1 MRRFGDVRG
10 PPDAMGRIY
19 APRRYASAGRAGVR
33 AGDGPWLG
41 SGLMDV
47 LIHLF
52 VGLHIIGIAAL
63 LGGFL
68 TQMKAMGQGTARFVP
83 AMLHGALTM
92 LVTGVALV
100 GLNEAQSHHVDTV
113 KIGVKLAVLI
123 VILGLVYVKRD
134 DEKVDK
140 SLFGLVGL
148 LTMVN
153 IFIAVLWT

>member
-1 MRRFGDVRG
+1 
-10 PPDAMGRIY
+10 
-19 APRRYASAGRAGVR
+19 
-33 AGDGPWLG
+33 
-41 SGLMDV
+41 MDV

-68 TQMKAMGQGTARFVP
+68 TQLKAMGRGTARYTP

-92 LVTGVALV
+92 LVTGVILV
-100 GLNEAQSHHVDTV
+100 GLNQADDQSVNNI
-113 KIGVKLAVLI
+113 KIGVKLALLI

-140 SLFGLVGL
+140 GLFGLVGL
-148 LTMVN
+148 LTAANV
-153 IFIAVLWT
+153 FIAVLWT

>member
-1 MRRFGDVRG
+1 
-10 PPDAMGRIY
+10 
-19 APRRYASAGRAGVR
+19 
-33 AGDGPWLG
+33 
-41 SGLMDV
+41 MDV

-68 TQMKAMGQGTARFVP
+68 TQMKAMGAGTARYTP

-92 LVTGVALV
+92 LVTGVILV
-100 GLNEAQSHHVDTV
+100 GLNQADDQTV
-113 KIGVKLAVLI
+113 NNIKIGVKLALLI

-140 SLFGLVGL
+140 SLFGLVGA
-148 LTMVN
+148 LTTANV
-153 IFIAVLWT
+153 FIAVLWT

>member
-1 MRRFGDVRG
+1 
-10 PPDAMGRIY
+10 
-19 APRRYASAGRAGVR
+19 
-33 AGDGPWLG
+33 
-41 SGLMDV
+41 MDV

-68 TQMKAMGQGTARFVP
+68 TQMKAMAQDAARFTP

-92 LVTGVALV
+92 LVTGAVLV
-100 GLNEAQSHHVDTV
+100 GLNQAQDYSVDNV

-134 DEKVDK
+134 DEKVEK
-140 SLFGLVGL
+140 PLFGLVGA
-148 LTMVN
+148 LTLVN
-153 IFIAVLWT
+153 VFIAVLWT

>member
-1 MRRFGDVRG
+1 
-10 PPDAMGRIY
+10 
-19 APRRYASAGRAGVR
+19 
-33 AGDGPWLG
+33 
-41 SGLMDV
+41 MDV

-68 TQMKAMGQGTARFVP
+68 TQMKAMGRGEARMVP

-92 LVTGVALV
+92 LVTGIVLV
-100 GLNEAQSHHVDTV
+100 GLNEAQHHHVNTI
-113 KIGVKLAVLI
+113 KIGIKLALLV

-134 DEKVDK
+134 EEKVEK
-140 SLFGLVGL
+140 SLVTTVGA
-148 LTMVN
+148 LTTAN

>member
-1 MRRFGDVRG
+1 
-10 PPDAMGRIY
+10 
-19 APRRYASAGRAGVR
+19 
-33 AGDGPWLG
+33 
-41 SGLMDV
+41 MDV

-68 TQMKAMGQGTARFVP
+68 TQMKAMGRGEARMVP

-92 LVTGVALV
+92 LATGIVLV
-100 GLNEAQSHHVDTV
+100 GLNEAQRQHINTI
-113 KIGVKLAVLI
+113 KIGVKLALLV

-134 DEKVDK
+134 EETVEKGA
-140 SLFGLVGL
+140 LATVGG
-148 LTMVN
+148 LTMAN

>member
-1 MRRFGDVRG
+1 
-10 PPDAMGRIY
+10 
-19 APRRYASAGRAGVR
+19 
-33 AGDGPWLG
+33 
-41 SGLMDV
+41 MDV

-68 TQMKAMGQGTARFVP
+68 TQMKAMGRGAARFTP

-92 LVTGVALV
+92 LVTGAVLV
-100 GLNEAQSHHVDTV
+100 GLNQAQDYSVDNV

-134 DEKVDK
+134 EEKVEK
-140 SLFGLVGL
+140 PLFALVGA
-148 LTMVN
+148 LTLVN
-153 IFIAVLWT
+153 VFIAVLWT

>member
-1 MRRFGDVRG
+1 
-10 PPDAMGRIY
+10 
-19 APRRYASAGRAGVR
+19 
-33 AGDGPWLG
+33 
-41 SGLMDV
+41 MDV

-63 LGGFL
+63 LGGFFV
-68 TQMKAMGQGTARFVP
+68 QMKAMGQGTARFVP

-92 LVTGVALV
+92 LVTGVILV
-100 GLNEAQSHHVDTV
+100 GLNQADDHHLNTV
-113 KIGVKLAVLI
+113 KIGVKLALLI

-140 SLFGLVGL
+140 GLFGLVGL
-148 LTMVN
+148 LTMAN

>member
-1 MRRFGDVRG
+1 MAEIRLT
-10 PPDAMGRIY
+10 PMN
-19 APRRYASAGRAGVR
+19 
-33 AGDGPWLG
+33 
-41 SGLMDV
+41 V

-68 TQMKAMGQGTARFVP
+68 TQMKAMRSGEVRMVP

-92 LVTGVALV
+92 LATGIVLV
-100 GLNEAQSHHVDTV
+100 GLSQAQHEQINTI
-113 KIGVKLAVLI
+113 KIGIKLALLV

-134 DEKVDK
+134 EERVEKAA
-140 SLFGLVGL
+140 LATVGA
-148 LTMVN
+148 LTATN

>member
-1 MRRFGDVRG
+1 
-10 PPDAMGRIY
+10 MGW
-19 APRRYASAGRAGVR
+19 
-33 AGDGPWLG
+33 AGDKGDQGRLLG
-41 SGLMDV
+41 SGSMDV

-92 LVTGVALV
+92 LVTGIVLV
-100 GLNEAQSHHVDTV
+100 GLNQADDHSVNTI
-113 KIGVKLAVLI
+113 KIGVKLALLI

-134 DEKVDK
+134 DEKVEK
-140 SLFGLVGL
+140 PLFGLVGL
-148 LTMVN
+148 LTMAN

>member
-1 MRRFGDVRG
+1 
-10 PPDAMGRIY
+10 
-19 APRRYASAGRAGVR
+19 
-33 AGDGPWLG
+33 
-41 SGLMDV
+41 MDV

-52 VGLHIIGIAAL
+52 VGLHIVGIAAL

-68 TQMKAMGQGTARFVP
+68 TQMKAMGRDEARFVP

-92 LVTGVALV
+92 LVTGAILV
-100 GLNEAQSHHVDTV
+100 GLNQADDHHVNNI
-113 KIGVKLAVLI
+113 KIGLKLAVLV

-140 SLFGLVGL
+140 PLFGLVGL
-148 LTMVN
+148 LTTAN

>member
-1 MRRFGDVRG
+1 
-10 PPDAMGRIY
+10 
-19 APRRYASAGRAGVR
+19 
-33 AGDGPWLG
+33 
-41 SGLMDV
+41 MDV

-68 TQMKAMGQGTARFVP
+68 TQMKAMGRGTARFVP
-83 AMLHGALTM
+83 GMLHGAFTM

-100 GLNEAQSHHVDTV
+100 GLNQADGHHVNTV
-113 KIGVKLAVLI
+113 KIGVKLALLI

-134 DEKVDK
+134 EEQVDK
-140 SLFGLVGL
+140 GLFGLVGL
-148 LTMVN
+148 LTTAN